1 MRVLTPR
8 ALLSQVPTMHESML
22 WTNASGFLVAGVLC
36 VVTGQATAGFAFCMR
51 NPEVRHAVAA
61 LHSTA
66 PPCHAL
72 PHDLRIGQR
81 RGAALTT
88 SPHHLSLT
96 TLTARPIVAGAQ
108 RDHGLLA
115 GVGRRAGASTPP

>member
-51 NPEVRHAVAA
+51 NPEVLNAIMVYSLASAV
-61 LHSTA
+61 
-66 PPCHAL
+66 
-72 PHDLRIGQR
+72 GQV
-81 RGAALTT
+81 LLY
-88 SPHHLSLT
+88 PSLT
-96 TLTARPIVAGAQ
+96 HLHVRIP
-108 RDHGLLA
+108 L
-115 GVGRRAGASTPP
+115 